1 MTARKDQSGKKVL
14 AICGSPR
21 LNGNTQTLLETAC
34 SILNSRGIKT
44 ELILLANHNIK
55 PCIGCARCKELKDK
69 TCAIKDDDF
78 HLILQKMLEADG
90 IIVGSPVYFGSATS
104 QTTSLL
110 HRAGYVSRNNG
121 HIFKGKIGAPV
132 VVGRRAGHNFTYA
145 QLLFFFIV
153 NNMIVPGSTYWNIA
167 FGRQKGDVNGDEEGM
182 ETIRNFA
189 VNMANLLNFVPGQL

>member
-1 MTARKDQSGKKVL
+1 MPVERNQSEKKVV

-21 LNGNTQTLLETAC
+21 LNGNTQMLLETAC
-34 SILNSRGIKT
+34 SILNARGIKT
-44 ELILLANHNIK
+44 ELVLLANHNVK
-55 PCIGCARCKELKDK
+55 PCIGCAKCKELKNK

-78 HLILQKMLEADG
+78 HIILQKMIEADG

-121 HIFKGKIGAPV
+121 NIFKGKIGAPI

-145 QLLFFFIV
+145 QLLFFFTV
-153 NNMIVPGSTYWNIA
+153 NDMIVPGSSYWNIA
-167 FGRQKGDVNGDEEGM
+167 FGRQKGDVKGDEEGM
-182 ETIRNFA
+182 ETIKNFA
-189 VNMANLLNFVPGQL
+189 VNMANLLNFDFKQV